1 MLQLLDLLMLLVL
14 LGVSELHHQGAAAAL
29 HSDAVVHRLDGEDGD
44 LPVGEG
50 DKGTA

>member
-14 LGVSELHHQGAAAAL
+14 LGVSELHHQGAAAPL
-29 HSDAVVHRLDGEDGD
+29 HSQAVVHRLDGQDCD
-44 LPVGEG
+44 LPIGEG